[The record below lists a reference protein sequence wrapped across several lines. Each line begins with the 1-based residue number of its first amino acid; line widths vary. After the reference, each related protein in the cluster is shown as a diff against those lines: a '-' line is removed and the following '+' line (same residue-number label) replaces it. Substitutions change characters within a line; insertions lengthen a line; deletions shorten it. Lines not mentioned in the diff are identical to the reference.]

1 MEIVQ
6 LSIGDTSYATA
17 LREMLVR
24 DGTWEVIDVE
34 APDPRKVGVMVL
46 DSVALDKMPFP
57 LLDPERVVLI
67 THNDPL
73 HLSRAWEAGVIS
85 VVFDDDPL
93 NTAMLAIM
101 AARLRLAKNLR
112 RERSQH
118 EQQTRPVP

>member
-46 DSVALDKMPFP
+46 DSVALDKLPFP

-73 HLSRAWEAGVIS
+73 HLSRAWEAGVVS

-118 EQQTRPVP
+118 EQQIRPVP